1 MLLISNGRVMD
12 PASGTDSPRDIL
24 LDGDRIAAVAPQAA
38 TVGLMYGMGKGA
50 YSPVAAFPV
59 AKGETRRYATSK
71 GAAAGRVMQ
80 QLEAFRRDDYDT
92 AYTFA
97 SAKVRQ
103 IFDRRAF
110 EQMVKRGYPEIARS
124 TLAVAAESQVTR
136 DGHVFLRVKVRG
148 ANGNSVEAVYDM
160 IREGGSWKING
171 VVARPDPG
179 FV

>member
-1 MLLISNGRVMD
+1 MNPRRVIGI
-12 PASGTDSPRDIL
+12 ALVLVGSITAG
-24 LDGDRIAAVAPQAA
+24 AAVAQPDKDAQ
-38 TVGLMYGMGKGA
+38 
-50 YSPVAAFPV
+50 
-59 AKGETRRYATSK
+59 
-71 GAAAGRVMQ
+71 AAAGRVMQ

-124 TLAVAAESQVTR
+124 TFAVVAESQVTR

-148 ANGNSVEAVYDM
+148 ASGNSVEAVYDM
-160 IREGGSWKING
+160 IWEGGSWKING
-171 VVARPDPG
+171 VAARPDPG

>member
-1 MLLISNGRVMD
+1 MNPRRVIGI
-12 PASGTDSPRDIL
+12 ALVLVGSITAG
-24 LDGDRIAAVAPQAA
+24 AAVAQPDKDAQ
-38 TVGLMYGMGKGA
+38 
-50 YSPVAAFPV
+50 
-59 AKGETRRYATSK
+59 
-71 GAAAGRVMQ
+71 AAAGPVMQ

-124 TLAVAAESQVTR
+124 TFAVVAESQVTR

-148 ANGNSVEAVYDM
+148 ANGDSVEAVYDM
-160 IREGGSWKING
+160 IWEGGSWKING
-171 VVARPDPG
+171 VAARPDPG